1 MDNLD
6 SKVMEFVSKALKVAK
21 TVAVLPLF
29 YAALGIS
36 PKYAPKAYIPEVVV
50 EVKNDVPENKVEPYA
65 PKPNVRSVAAHYFPP
80 GVVAFTVP
88 EDGEVAMPPI
98 ERVPYE
104 NGVHSWRFVLDHEL
118 MHNYIHK
125 ASGIQNERGINDH
138 VAGELRGKY
147 GNTGF
152 PFASY

>member
-98 ERVPYE
+98 
-104 NGVHSWRFVLDHEL
+104 
-118 MHNYIHK
+118 
-125 ASGIQNERGINDH
+125 
-138 VAGELRGKY
+138 
-147 GNTGF
+147 
-152 PFASY
+152 